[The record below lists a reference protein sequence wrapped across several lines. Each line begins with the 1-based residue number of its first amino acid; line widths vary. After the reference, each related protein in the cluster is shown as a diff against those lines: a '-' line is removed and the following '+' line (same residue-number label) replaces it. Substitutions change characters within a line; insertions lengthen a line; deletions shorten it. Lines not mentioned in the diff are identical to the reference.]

1 MSRSKRTSRQWTWQ
15 LRLCFVTNLVL
26 SCFAQASGIKSTEM
40 MTVDGLGNIDA
51 RLTFLSDNFRQLP
64 EKQISVN
71 PSKTFFAQYAD
82 PSIQYGHGILGDAI
96 EGKRL
101 VVLKDKDIYT
111 LGLSEE
117 YVFEDI
123 APRLIDIDKDGELE
137 IVTIRTHM
145 NKGAGIMIY
154 KIVDHELREFAW
166 VDEIGRP
173 NRWLNIAAIY
183 DLDQDGILEIAW
195 IQTPHIGGILKV
207 AKFEPGTLRLVAQTS
222 VYSNHSI
229 GESNLCLS
237 VVAQRDDVTTLY
249 VPTQDRRE
257 IVGFQFAD
265 ESLQK
270 TESVLKNVN
279 FSYPLSSQHEF
290 NNIVQ
295 ENNGCAGL

>member
-1 MSRSKRTSRQWTWQ
+1 
-15 LRLCFVTNLVL
+15 
-26 SCFAQASGIKSTEM
+26 M